1 MSAPIH
7 GLIRESHR
15 FLYDWG
21 CCSRSECPLEKLGA
35 QQPAPRNRDSPV
47 VPVRTTWNRIGGLAK
62 VRRFCR
68 EPLTL
73 SAVVAAV
80 LIGATSGAASGALT
94 SFAMSNSQHSKIND
108 EIRKLGTLVGQL
120 NKMDQ
125 TQWNGQ
131 NNINMELLKDREE
144 FSHLIET
151 ALCSASE
158 THTQNERSLE
168 MSNLRF
174 STETHFER

>member
-1 MSAPIH
+1 M
-7 GLIRESHR
+7 
-15 FLYDWG
+15 
-21 CCSRSECPLEKLGA
+21 
-35 QQPAPRNRDSPV
+35 
-47 VPVRTTWNRIGGLAK
+47 
-62 VRRFCR
+62 RRFRR

-73 SAVVAAV
+73 SAVGAAV

-94 SFAMSNSQHSKIND
+94 SFAMSNSQQSKIND
-108 EIRKLGTLVGQL
+108 EITKLGSLVGQL